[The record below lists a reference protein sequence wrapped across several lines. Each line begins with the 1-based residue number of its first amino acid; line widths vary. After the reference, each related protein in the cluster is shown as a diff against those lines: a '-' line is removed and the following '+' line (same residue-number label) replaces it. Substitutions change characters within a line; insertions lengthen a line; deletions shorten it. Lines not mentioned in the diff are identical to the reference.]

1 MNMVGLWL
9 TVSLAMFSG
18 LTMYSIYKNCDP
30 LSNGDIGTSD
40 QVTAAAASYGCC
52 TVYLTKYA

>member
-1 MNMVGLWL
+1 MVGLWV

-30 LSNGDIGTSD
+30 LGNGDVSTSD
-40 QVTAAAASYGCC
+40 QVRDAAASLFFYFVRS
-52 TVYLTKYA
+52 TSSYVM